1 MLELFWREMP
11 VPENLRIRQVYGVPF
26 SSDGKILLKVENK
39 GEKKIY
45 SLAGGTPENIDKDTI
60 ATLYREFIE
69 EVNTTLCEPIYLGFQ
84 EVRGDGEKEPYAQV
98 RMACLIK
105 EIGEKKPDPD
115 DGKTY
120 DRVLASPEK
129 VKQLLNWGEIGRKI
143 IDCAVNVAKEKYH
156 LQFDGSNDEIFV

>member
-39 GEKKIY
+39 GEKRIY
-45 SLAGGTPENIDKDTI
+45 SLAGGTPESIDKGRI

-69 EVNTTLCEPIYLGFQ
+69 EVNTIVCKPLYLGFQ
-84 EVRGDGEKEPYAQV
+84 EVRGDGEREPYAQV

-120 DRVLASPEK
+120 ERVLASPK
-129 VKQLLNWGEIGRKI
+129 KAKQLLNWGEIGNNI
-143 IDCAVNVAKEKYH
+143 IDCAVKVAKEKYH

>member
-1 MLELFWREMP
+1 MP

-39 GEKKIY
+39 GENKIY
-45 SLAGGTPENIDKDTI
+45 SLAGGTPENIDEDTI

-69 EVNTTLCEPIYLGFQ
+69 EVNTALCEPIYLGFQ
-84 EVRGDGEKEPYAQV
+84 EVRGDGEREPYAQV

-105 EIGEKKPDPD
+105 GFGEKKPDPGN
-115 DGKTY
+115 GKTY

-129 VKQLLNWGEIGRKI
+129 VKQLLSWGEIGNKI
-143 IDCAVNVAKEKYH
+143 IDCAVKVAKEKYQ
-156 LQFDGSNDEIFV
+156 LQIDGSNVEIFV